1 MEEKTKIIKTRV
13 TQAEYEKVKKKA
25 LENNISISEHL
36 RHNLLSSQPI
46 NPLYSSSVH
55 DYLVCIRRCRDLL
68 ASQNNPHVDPQELRQ
83 SMVSILDKE
92 LVMLWRIL
100 NSSQTNI

>member
-13 TQAEYEKVKKKA
+13 TPAEYEKIRKEA
-25 LENNISISEHL
+25 LENNVSISELL
-36 RHNLLSSQPI
+36 RHNLLSSQPT

>member
-13 TQAEYEKVKKKA
+13 TLAEYEKIRKEA
-25 LENNISISEHL
+25 LENNVSISELL
-36 RHNLLSSQPI
+36 RHNLLSSQPT

-55 DYLVCIRRCRDLL
+55 DYLICIMRCRDLL
-68 ASQNNPHVDPQELRQ
+68 ASQNNPHVDPQELRKK
-83 SMVSILDKE
+83 MVEILDKE
-92 LVMLWRIL
+92 LIMLWHIL